1 MRSPA
6 RSPGRQQQKTKY
18 GRRQLCKTKAC
29 FSGALTAR
37 CTPCKRKLAR
47 QNGKRRWAAEFTRRP
62 TLLKIGSMQDAETDT
77 STRWTHEPAVFFG
90 QPKPVMAST
99 ATRLFGP
106 AR

>member
-62 TLLKIGSMQDAETDT
+62 TLLKIGSMQDAETGT
-77 STRWTHEPAVFFG
+77 STRWRHEPTVFFVK
-90 QPKPVMAST
+90 QKPEMVPT
-99 ATRLFGP
+99 DR
-106 AR
+106 R